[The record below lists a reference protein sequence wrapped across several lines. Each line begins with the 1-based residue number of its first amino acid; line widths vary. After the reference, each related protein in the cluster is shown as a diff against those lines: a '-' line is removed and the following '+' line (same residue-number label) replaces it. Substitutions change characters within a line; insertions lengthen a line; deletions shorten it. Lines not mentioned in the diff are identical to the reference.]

1 MPRVCEAAIGTYVVT
16 GHSWQGGVAEEDT
29 IRAAS
34 AASILAIASG
44 LLTVAPGQST
54 AFAEDPAGVPP
65 REVGEIVVS
74 DDGGVVRGDELVDE
88 RTEYSRTFE
97 TSLPGVFATD
107 VSTGPLHY
115 QDQRATGPA
124 STRG

>member
-1 MPRVCEAAIGTYVVT
+1 MVRWWPRLLAMLIVVAAVAVVAPP
-16 GHSWQGGVAEEDT
+16 GA
-29 IRAAS
+29 RP
-34 AASILAIASG
+34 ASG
-44 LLTVAPGQST
+44 ESG
-54 AFAEDPAGVPP
+54 GVPP